1 MTYVLP
7 SVFTLPFTLSF
18 RNFKTKIGTRSRL
31 LHCQFFIPQFSHC
44 GIRSQWRGYFVSDV
58 FLFFL
63 PEIYLETGM
72 DTGCMTAQ
80 WKSLMLPF
88 LLPLFIT
95 LKQHRFVCSHS
106 AYVGVGFSNIPILDV
121 LLARCCFFFFNKNV
135 PDCRSWYDFFNILM
149 YLTLHR
155 VPLTNKSLAICL
167 NCKHIVQFKYMEK
180 HIPISSWKWLLLIFS
195 FPI

>member
-1 MTYVLP
+1 MHVCFFTKPNMAVFIFCFIVMTYVLP

-18 RNFKTKIGTRSRL
+18 RNFETKIGTRSRL
-31 LHCQFFIPQFSHC
+31 LHCQFFIPQFSQC
-44 GIRSQWRGYFVSDV
+44 GIRSQWQGYFVSDV

-121 LLARCCFFFFNKNV
+121 LLARCWFFFLIKMSQIV
-135 PDCRSWYDFFNILM
+135 GADMIS
-149 YLTLHR
+149 LT
-155 VPLTNKSLAICL
+155 
-167 NCKHIVQFKYMEK
+167 Y
-180 HIPISSWKWLLLIFS
+180 
-195 FPI
+195 